1 MRDFHSSEETFRK
14 YIKVAIAEDLV
25 FPGSR
30 EETLA
35 MLTEP
40 YCPTAVKEF
49 FDFLQS
55 HVTLQSNGM
64 GVGIRENRIGLAEL
78 MDRFGWD
85 YPIYKPLVDA
95 YEDALLESH
104 YKMV

>member
-1 MRDFHSSEETFRK
+1 
-14 YIKVAIAEDLV
+14 
-25 FPGSR
+25 
-30 EETLA
+30 

-40 YCPTAVKEF
+40 YCPSAVKEF
-49 FDFLQS
+49 FEFLQG

-64 GVGIRENRIGLAEL
+64 GIAIRENRIGLAEL

-85 YPIYKPLVDA
+85 YPIYKPLVDI

-104 YKMV
+104 YKMREEVV